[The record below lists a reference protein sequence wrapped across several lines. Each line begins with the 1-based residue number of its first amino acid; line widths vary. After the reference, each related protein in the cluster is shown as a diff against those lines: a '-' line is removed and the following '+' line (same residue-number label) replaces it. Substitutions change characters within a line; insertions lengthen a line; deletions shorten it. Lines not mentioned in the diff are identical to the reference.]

1 MYILLG
7 RMADWQARLA
17 TANKERL
24 AMQLLGWHETK
35 IVACVGSSAGII
47 AQTSAAQPQTPW
59 KKYMEMEKESLKKR
73 NGERGS
79 EERCHWPL
87 CLRELVSSGPRR
99 SGRRPIIRRPQ
110 PQAHRPRRRISF
122 RLSACW
128 RCHCIVPACTCL

>member
-47 AQTSAAQPQTPW
+47 AQTSAAQPQTP
-59 KKYMEMEKESLKKR
+59 
-73 NGERGS
+73 
-79 EERCHWPL
+79 
-87 CLRELVSSGPRR
+87 
-99 SGRRPIIRRPQ
+99 
-110 PQAHRPRRRISF
+110 
-122 RLSACW
+122 
-128 RCHCIVPACTCL
+128 